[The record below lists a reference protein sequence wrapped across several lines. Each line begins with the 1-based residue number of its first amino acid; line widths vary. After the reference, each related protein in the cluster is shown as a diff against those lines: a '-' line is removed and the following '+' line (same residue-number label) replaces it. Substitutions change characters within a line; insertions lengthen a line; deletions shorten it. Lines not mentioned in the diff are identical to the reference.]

1 MNTGAV
7 IAPAGPVMCSGG
19 ITATLMRM
27 GGVLMSNP
35 AMAIA
40 NAAMAADRALVLALA
55 AVAGN

>member
-1 MNTGAV
+1 
-7 IAPAGPVMCSGG
+7 
-19 ITATLMRM
+19 
-27 GGVLMSNP
+27 MSNP